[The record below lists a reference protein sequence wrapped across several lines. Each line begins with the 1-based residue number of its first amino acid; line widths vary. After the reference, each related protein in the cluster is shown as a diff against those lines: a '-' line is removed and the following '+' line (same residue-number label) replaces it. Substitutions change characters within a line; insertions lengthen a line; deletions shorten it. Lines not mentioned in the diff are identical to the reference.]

1 MAGRDQLSSRVRCE
15 RARHWASLR
24 LDGELSHLEEQLL
37 ERHLAQCEECRRLDA
52 GMSTTT
58 ALLRNAPA
66 EMPSRRLRVP
76 AARSSRFP
84 LERRRRTALLA
95 AAALALGALVGSI
108 VEGPSAPA
116 PQAPR
121 PEVSLLTRD
130 VGQLRDLPR
139 LGPAAPAPT
148 QSRPP
153 NPPEG
158 VI

>member
-1 MAGRDQLSSRVRCE
+1 MAGRHHRSSMVRCE

-37 ERHLAQCEECRRLDA
+37 ERHLVRCEACRRLDA

-58 ALLRNAPA
+58 ALLRSAPA
-66 EMPSRRLRVP
+66 EAPSRRLRIPVP
-76 AARSSRFP
+76 SRARLP
-84 LERRRRTALLA
+84 LERRRTALVA

-108 VEGPSAPA
+108 LEGPSAPT
-116 PQAPR
+116 PDAPR

-139 LGPAAPAPT
+139 LGPAAPTPVR
-148 QSRPP
+148 SRPP